1 MTWVG
6 SGCSGVSVL
15 PAWASLPSCWLGLPH
30 AHARCWGAGLQ
41 GGKAEEGALWQ
52 CGRRGWDGR
61 GELPMEGAAA
71 VGKPQHRTVQISPP
85 ASALCFLVD

>member
-1 MTWVG
+1 MGGLWVLRG
-6 SGCSGVSVL
+6 QR
-15 PAWASLPSCWLGLPH
+15 PASLGLP
-30 AHARCWGAGLQ
+30 AQLLAWPSSCSRTLLGCAGLQ